1 MRRQQKASSMLLAT
15 AGLIAHGIFSAG
27 SWRQPE
33 GDPEKEPGAVVAG
46 LEVQGY
52 PKRMTSWTLLE
63 TASLT
68 VILRKSHVAHVRLV
82 HSQEGSQERMRP

>member
-1 MRRQQKASSMLLAT
+1 MLLAT

-46 LEVQGY
+46 LEVGL
-52 PKRMTSWTLLE
+52 SE
-63 TASLT
+63 TDDFLDTVGDCFFDGDSPEEPRGARASGAFSGGEPG
-68 VILRKSHVAHVRLV
+68 KDA
-82 HSQEGSQERMRP
+82 P